1 MLDHRR
7 CQVTAVPT
15 SPRASAAEQLGKRSA
30 QLEHWWFSG
39 RILACHAGGP
49 GSIPGQ
55 CSSLNLFDSFPKSSS
70 NSSLLRRILVL
81 NQDTF
86 RQLGSRFYCL
96 VNSTS
101 ADAELTL

>member
-1 MLDHRR
+1 MASDSGNQGVDKEAGPGVKGR
-7 CQVTAVPT
+7 C
-15 SPRASAAEQLGKRSA
+15 SHSCR

-55 CSSLNLFDSFPKSSS
+55 CSSLNLFDSFPKPSS

-101 ADAELTL
+101 ADAELIL